1 MVYFFGK
8 DSTTFH
14 KTEKNSNF
22 NIKFLYNQTPT
33 TLTILCHTSETS
45 KPAESL
51 TLNTSST
58 LNQIDVLVQSKDTQN
73 SGLT

>member
-1 MVYFFGK
+1 MVFPISIPYSGSIMVYFFGK

-45 KPAESL
+45 KPADCRIS
-51 TLNTSST
+51 N
-58 LNQIDVLVQSKDTQN
+58 IKYK
-73 SGLT
+73 